1 MSSDDC
7 KQPLERC
14 LSNVPNGHEA
24 SLAKEVVI
32 EAVRRGHLV
41 TLRLC
46 VPESWETICQ
56 PRHSTKLK
64 FPLSEIPSPIDLFP
78 LRYPKNNYVLHS

>member
-1 MSSDDC
+1 MPSDDC
-7 KQPLERC
+7 NQPLERC

-32 EAVRRGHLV
+32 KAVRRGHLV

-46 VPESWETICQ
+46 VP
-56 PRHSTKLK
+56 
-64 FPLSEIPSPIDLFP
+64 DL
-78 LRYPKNNYVLHS
+78 